1 MELLMLLLL
10 VFVSLSTTCFL
21 KWRASPSI
29 TYTPI
34 LTAYSWAVLK
44 YPRGSPFCWYLVTVY
59 SVFSPWMSLL
69 RGCSISMSKKKKR
82 KCAGGPNP
90 SLNRA
95 DDVNNAFFFCHLVA
109 RFTSAWMHLPSNLCT
124 CSIAKTTTMHERSVF
139 FFFFATLPPTE
150 SESLKIWTS
159 HPWRTTTA
167 SLSVLRSAS
176 HHWHLMQHGRR
187 QMQRIKHD
195 RQFGFI
201 TAVCACQWKIH
212 SPEGLKKNV
221 AYLVRYL
228 KRTWEHKGFSKLD
241 VRCCHLFI
249 KHFEGR
255 TSCVSN
261 GFCPLSIQR
270 GASTKWQ
277 AWWINTTHHSL

>member
-44 YPRGSPFCWYLVTVY
+44 YPLFCWFCWYLVTVY

-139 FFFFATLPPTE
+139 GFFFATLPPTE

-176 HHWHLMQHGRR
+176 HHWHLMQRGRR

-212 SPEGLKKNV
+212 SPEGLKKKCC
-221 AYLVRYL
+221 LSCEIL
-228 KRTWEHKGFSKLD
+228 KEDLGAQRFFKT
-241 VRCCHLFI
+241 RCEMLSFI
-249 KHFEGR
+249 Y
-255 TSCVSN
+255 
-261 GFCPLSIQR
+261 
-270 GASTKWQ
+270 Q
-277 AWWINTTHHSL
+277 AFWGKDFLCK